1 MTEAM
6 KEATT
11 LLKNSLKATH
21 VNLSSSQFLDPVTS
35 TLLQIPYQQVSRSPS
50 PMSSTIH
57 RGKRLSL
64 QKVLYGRLIRV
75 QSSVQRISFA
85 ASDIIQKQWKTT

>member
-50 PMSSTIH
+50 PISSTIH
-57 RGKRLSL
+57 RGKRLSSD
-64 QKVLYGRLIRV
+64 KILYGKLICA
-75 QSSVQRISFA
+75 QPSVQKTSFA
-85 ASDIIQKQWKTT
+85 ASDIIRI